1 MGSLLQSLM
10 DARDSSGP
18 VPPAIIQALE
28 NARDHRPVAAGD
40 TSAPGHI
47 FPSAADETQVPVI
60 ASASAANTTTVSA
73 NDARSLALVSPS
85 YASETELPALA
96 FSPTAGEAQV
106 PTLVSQFDLSP
117 RYKAAL
123 SIPISG

>member
-1 MGSLLQSLM
+1 M

-85 YASETELPALA
+85 YASETQLPAVA

-106 PTLVSQFDLSP
+106 PTLASQCDLSP